1 MFIQQHGI
9 LLLVTTFLAN
19 FISSLPNLLL
29 EHLHVQWWVISYCV
43 FAKKLFVVNQSLW
56 RE

>member
-1 MFIQQHGI
+1 MFIQQHCI

-29 EHLHVQWWVISYCV
+29 EHLHVQWWVM
-43 FAKKLFVVNQSLW
+43 
-56 RE
+56 